1 MSSRGAD
8 NISPCQSLL
17 NTNVHITLEF
27 RRVDMEYNIL
37 LLKFIQL
44 QWKKEWLTGV
54 LRLNEQRLCK
64 LEEQFQLLEIE
75 NLELEILILSLKRI
89 HMYIIN
95 NQK

>member
-1 MSSRGAD
+1 M
-8 NISPCQSLL
+8 
-17 NTNVHITLEF
+17 EF

-37 LLKFIQL
+37 LLKFIKL
-44 QWKKEWLTGV
+44 KWKKEWLTGV

-95 NQK
+95 TRK